1 MTDKSNFLSKSDEVS
16 SDISKLINSHI
27 HTKEH
32 NLEIHKFME
41 TKNLNKK
48 SLSNNKSIAPSQV
61 LIKPVPNN
69 PYCSS
74 ITSQYAFNLTQISNF
89 KVYFWTEYDDV
100 SLNPCIEYWL
110 TNQMTITADNWDT
123 NQKTQVKKALDT
135 FTTFIGT
142 TSDAPDN
149 MTYENCDIVCVLFP
163 NNYFGGTCY
172 GPYYIKTNP
181 IFVDNKI
188 VFFLNS
194 NFLYQNSIDE
204 GSFIYM
210 FMIQLWGLGFGL
222 EYTHL
227 DYSGSTILP
236 GVLPTEPRNYQSIG
250 GYIQNNVF
258 NTIMSNNTNKFFLP
272 ENFIDNI
279 SINKYGYPETIMPL
293 DALALRWLY
302 NIQEVPEAYVNN
314 YGVQLIDEEIDGIY
328 HSRMIVGKNQRI
340 TFGPKCIDIA
350 FYLSNQYIT
359 FNNLNYLR
367 FEYIRNLENKYSFYT
382 KDIDATISVLNLKNK
397 DNSYI
402 FIENRALITDLT
414 INLFKPYD
422 PDLEY
427 QTTLHL
433 YIMDSKLK
441 YSITGNTIIRNKET
455 GKIITIN
462 NPDNIP
468 INIYFNE
475 TTITRNIN
483 NQLMSRIKK
492 KNIFPQKKYFNRNK
506 HKEEIEQRIKKYI
519 QEKNLDNKIIPINKS
534 LNPSKII
541 IKDLPHNPYCS
552 SITGKYVF
560 DLSQISNF
568 NIYFWTKDDNPTQ
581 PPTVN
586 PLIEFELEKY
596 NTLSVID
603 WSSERKIQFKKAFD
617 IFTTFTGTTSTVIDN
632 YENCDIVCVLL
643 TGNDVSEFIDCESTP
658 EFIKKYPIAVDNKII
673 FTINLNDGQNIR
685 EGSTYYCKMISAC
698 AESFGLTDLLP
709 DGVVP
714 DEDSNIDS
722 DLEGS
727 TIMPG
732 LSPNEFANNE
742 SWYSGIA
749 GYIQNTVFNTIM
761 SYIDSSAPFFIPMDK
776 NSENLNGYPQT
787 ILPLDALAL
796 RWMYNIQ
803 EIPDEYINTYGV
815 NLINPTSEQEGQSA
829 MIVGK
834 NQTITFGSNNDS
846 INFYLTNQ
854 WFTYYNLQPIKYEYN
869 RPIEKPW
876 SFYPRELDS
885 TISTINLDNTGKAFI
900 FLENRTLKTN
910 LTINIQN
917 NPNQV
922 LNFYCMDC
930 KQNYSI
936 RGNVYRNRT
945 TNKTFRI
952 NNPIGATVNVYFDK

>member
-1 MTDKSNFLSKSDEVS
+1 MTDKSNCLSKSDEVS
-16 SDISKLINSHI
+16 SDISKLINSNI

-32 NLEIHKFME
+32 NLEIHKFMK
-41 TKNLNKK
+41 TKNLNK
-48 SLSNNKSIAPSQV
+48 KSIAPSQV

-74 ITSQYAFNLTQISNF
+74 ITSQYAFDLSQISNF
-89 KVYFWTEYDDV
+89 KVYFWTEDDDV

-142 TSDAPDN
+142 TSTVIDN
-149 MTYENCDIVCVLFP
+149 YENCDIVCVLFP
-163 NNYFGGTCY
+163 NNIFGGICY
-172 GPYYIKTNP
+172 GPYYIKDSP

-194 NFLYQNSIDE
+194 NFLYQKSIDE

-222 EYTHL
+222 EYTHF
-227 DYSGSTILP
+227 DYSGSTIIP
-236 GVLPTEPRNYQSIG
+236 GVLPTEPINYQSIG

-258 NTIMSNNTNKFFLP
+258 NTIMSNNTNQFFLP

-293 DALALRWLY
+293 DAIALRWLY
-302 NIQEVPEAYVNN
+302 NIQEVPEAYINN
-314 YGVQLIDEEIDGIY
+314 YGVQLIDEETDGIY
-328 HSRMIVGKNQRI
+328 HSRMIVGKNQTI

-367 FEYIRNLENKYSFYT
+367 FEYIRNLENNYSFYT

-397 DNSYI
+397 DNSFI

-422 PDLEY
+422 PDLDY
-427 QTTLHL
+427 QTILHL

-468 INIYFNE
+468 IAIYFNE

-506 HKEEIEQRIKKYI
+506 HKEKIEQRIKKYI
-519 QEKNLDNKIIPINKS
+519 QETNLDNKIIPINKS

-541 IKDLPHNPYCS
+541 IKDLPQNPYCS
-552 SITGKYVF
+552 SITGKYAF
-560 DLSQISNF
+560 DLNQISNF
-568 NIYFWTKDDNPTQ
+568 NIYFWKDTDNPTQ

-586 PLIEFELEKY
+586 LMIYYSLEY
-596 NTLSVID
+596 FNDLSVID

-643 TGNDVSEFIDCESTP
+643 TGDTRDPFASCESTP
-658 EFIKKYPIAVDNKII
+658 ERIKKYPIIVDNKII
-673 FTINLNDGQNIR
+673 CIINLKDFE
-685 EGSTYYCKMISAC
+685 EGSYDYKLMISVC
-698 AESFGLTDLLP
+698 ADSFGLSS
-709 DGVVP
+709 P
-714 DEDSNIDS
+714 DEPTGDST
-722 DLEGS
+722 L
-727 TIMPG
+727 MPG
-732 LSPNEFANNE
+732 ISPNEFTNTE
-742 SWYSGIA
+742 YDYQGIA
-749 GYIQNTVFNTIM
+749 GYIQNNIFNTIM
-761 SYIDSSAPFFIPMDK
+761 SYNNTNFFLPSYKDYYT
-776 NSENLNGYPQT
+776 SLTGYPQT
-787 ILPLDALAL
+787 IMPLDALAL
-796 RWMYNIQ
+796 RWMYNIT
-803 EIPDEYINTYGV
+803 EIPAQYISTYGI

-834 NQTITFGSNNDS
+834 NQTITFGSNNDAV
-846 INFYLTNQ
+846 NFYLTNQ

-869 RPIEKPW
+869 RPIKKQW

-900 FLENRTLKTN
+900 FLENRALKTN
-910 LTINIQN
+910 LTINIIN
-917 NPNQV
+917 NSEQV

-930 KQNYSI
+930 KQNYLI
-936 RGNVYRNRT
+936 RRNVYRNRT
-945 TNKTFRI
+945 TNNTFTI